1 MLNCFINKNN
11 FIGEIFSFEI
21 DELLFSG
28 FKAKNIPTSKSGSL
42 ITMGEGVAVKL
53 ILFPNTKLF
62 EEINGEKI
70 YLELRSI
77 IFPKHRILSKIIP
90 PTKSGICTTTTHRSL
105 GLLLFDVA
113 TYFDGHNSTDGNG
126 EKKTCIELS
135 WRVRAKLSMQAG
147 VFLNMI

>member
-1 MLNCFINKNN
+1 M
-11 FIGEIFSFEI
+11 
-21 DELLFSG
+21 
-28 FKAKNIPTSKSGSL
+28 
-42 ITMGEGVAVKL
+42 AVKL

-105 GLLLFDVA
+105 GLLLLMLPLTLMDTIAPMVM
-113 TYFDGHNSTDGNG
+113 
-126 EKKTCIELS
+126 EKRTHALS
-135 WRVRAKLSMQAG
+135 
-147 VFLNMI
+147 